1 MQYANSDLTKIQAA
15 EPKAHNGYDEAMN
28 AGQINNGQAMLAQQP
43 SLLARNP
50 QERRATAKL
59 DYYKK
64 LAELQQMNLE
74 FGRNIREAQHQ
85 TRQTHE
91 ANSKLSGH
99 LNNRSASENG
109 AHPLTAAFHV
119 ATQSNGQSNG
129 KSHASSVN
137 GSGNGSARPAL
148 AAIELP
154 TLTKPLPQ
162 NERVTAS
169 LDFNRLM
176 ELQRHFDEA
185 QGRLPQ
191 AETLPA
197 YHTNEN
203 GNGNK
208 AVSKTLPSAT
218 QVVQLSIE
226 DRLAA
231 NLLEGYTPRLPLR
244 ESVVNEERKLTPVQP
259 QALPEAQARR
269 SMSDLERRVTSNPAA
284 HYSLETAQSLQQR
297 PKTDAV
303 TMRPVQSPAHSFD
316 RQSERVR
323 EALLDPTRIDPHL
336 ISLSDLN
343 PRAAKYYDQVAVS
356 LIAISY
362 KRLLKRVLITSALH
376 GEGRTSVALNL
387 AGALARA
394 RQRVLVVD
402 CDLLNPSVLRLLGLD
417 APVGLS
423 EAVRRGLSPS
433 AATLRVQPAA
443 FNLLPMREKVSHSA
457 ELLASPRFHELI
469 QMCEADYDFLLFDSS
484 PLLESPDANLLA
496 GLTDAT
502 LMVIRPGYSTTQQM
516 AKAVS
521 LFNEKDICG
530 VVLNRVGE

>member
-1 MQYANSDLTKIQAA
+1 MQYLNSDIVKNSAA
-15 EPKAHNGYDEAMN
+15 NLEEAMN
-28 AGQINNGQAMLAQQP
+28 REFLNGNENPTQSSRNQP
-43 SLLARNP
+43 
-50 QERRATAKL
+50 ERRATAKL

-74 FGRNIREAQHQ
+74 FGRNIREAQQQVRHTQ
-85 TRQTHE
+85 DSHGKASNSHVENRKATGSLNGKNGTE
-91 ANSKLSGH
+91 A
-99 LNNRSASENG
+99 A
-109 AHPLTAAFHV
+109 AHPLTTAFHV
-119 ATQSNGQSNG
+119 ATKSNGAM
-129 KSHASSVN
+129 AST
-137 GSGNGSARPAL
+137 L
-148 AAIELP
+148 DLP
-154 TLTKPLPQ
+154 TLSKPLSQ
-162 NERVTAS
+162 SERVTAS
-169 LDFNRLM
+169 LDFNRLLD
-176 ELQRHFDEA
+176 LQRRYDEVQNQRAAVAAVNEAPANGHTKETHNVIKAAVPAA
-185 QGRLPQ
+185 Q
-191 AETLPA
+191 
-197 YHTNEN
+197 
-203 GNGNK
+203 
-208 AVSKTLPSAT
+208 AVS
-218 QVVQLSIE
+218 LSIE

-231 NLLEGYTPRLPLR
+231 RLLEAPAPRLPLP
-244 ESVVNEERKLTPVQP
+244 EKPLVEERKLTPVQP
-259 QALPEAQARR
+259 HAPARLDAPALPGTPARKPV
-269 SMSDLERRVTSNPAA
+269 SDLERRVSVNPSA
-284 HYSLETAQSLQQR
+284 HYGLETVPTAQRGRTDSLAARAPQ
-297 PKTDAV
+297 
-303 TMRPVQSPAHSFD
+303 SFD
-316 RQSERVR
+316 MPSERLR

-423 EAVRRGLSPS
+423 EAVRRGLTPN

-443 FNLLPMREKVSHSA
+443 FNVMPMREKVSHSA

-469 QMCEADYDFLLFDSS
+469 QLCEADYDFLLFDSS

-502 LMVIRPGYSTTQQM
+502 LMVIRPGYSTNQQM

-530 VVLNRVGE
+530 VVLNRVGDQK

>member
-1 MQYANSDLTKIQAA
+1 MQYANSDVTQTPAA
-15 EPKAHNGYDEAMN
+15 EPNVHNGYDEAMN
-28 AGQINNGQAMLAQQP
+28 TERLNGQAMVTQP

-74 FGRNIREAQHQ
+74 FGRNIREAQYQ
-85 TRQTHE
+85 TRQTQE
-91 ANSKLSGH
+91 TNGKLSGP
-99 LNNRSASENG
+99 LNHQSTGESG
-109 AHPLTAAFHV
+109 SHPLTAAFHV
-119 ATQSNGQSNG
+119 ATQSNGQNNG
-129 KSHASSVN
+129 KGHGSQAN
-137 GSGNGSARPAL
+137 GTARPAL

-162 NERVTAS
+162 HERVTAA

-176 ELQRHFDEA
+176 EMQRHYDEA

-191 AETLPA
+191 AEALTSPRA
-197 YHTNEN
+197 SEN

-208 AVSKTLPSAT
+208 GVSKALSSAA
-218 QVVQLSIE
+218 QAIALSIE
-226 DRLAA
+226 DRLAV
-231 NLLEGYTPRLPLR
+231 NLLEAPAPRLPLR
-244 ESVVNEERKLTPVQP
+244 ERVESEDRKLTPVQP
-259 QALPEAQARR
+259 QALPEAPARR

-284 HYSLETAQSLQQR
+284 HYSLETAPSMQR

-303 TMRPVQSPAHSFD
+303 TVRPAQSFD
-316 RQSERVR
+316 RSSNRSNDISSERVR

-423 EAVRRGLSPS
+423 EAVRRGLSPN

>member
-1 MQYANSDLTKIQAA
+1 MAT
-15 EPKAHNGYDEAMN
+15 
-28 AGQINNGQAMLAQQP
+28 QP

-74 FGRNIREAQHQ
+74 FGRNIREAQQQ
-85 TRQTHE
+85 TRQTQD
-91 ANSKLSGH
+91 ANGKVPGH
-99 LNNRSASENG
+99 LNNKSISENG
-109 AHPLTAAFHV
+109 SHPLTAAFHV

-129 KSHASSVN
+129 KSHGSSAN
-137 GSGNGSARPAL
+137 GTTRPAL

-176 ELQRHFDEA
+176 EMQRHYDEA
-185 QGRLPQ
+185 QGRLSQ
-191 AETLPA
+191 AETFTSHNA
-197 YHTNEN
+197 GGN

-208 AVSKTLPSAT
+208 WVSKAIPTAA
-218 QVVQLSIE
+218 QAVALSIE

-231 NLLEGYTPRLPLR
+231 HLLETPAPRLPLR
-244 ESVVNEERKLTPVQP
+244 ESVFSEDRKLTPVQP
-259 QALPEAQARR
+259 QALPEAPARR
-269 SMSDLERRVTSNPAA
+269 SMSELERRVSANPAA
-284 HYSLETAQSLQQR
+284 HYSYETAQALQQR
-297 PKTDAV
+297 QKTDALS
-303 TMRPVQSPAHSFD
+303 TRTVQSPTQSLD
-316 RQSERVR
+316 RPSLSSERVR

-362 KRLLKRVLITSALH
+362 KRLLKRVLVTSALH

-423 EAVRRGLSPS
+423 EAVRRGLSPN

-443 FNLLPMREKVSHSA
+443 FNLMPMREKVSHSA

>member
-1 MQYANSDLTKIQAA
+1 MQYANSDVTPTPAA
-15 EPKAHNGYDEAMN
+15 ELNTHQSYDEAVN
-28 AGQINNGQAMLAQQP
+28 AERLNGQAMVAQP
-43 SLLARNP
+43 SLYARNP

-85 TRQTHE
+85 TRQAQET
-91 ANSKLSGH
+91 NGKLPGP
-99 LNNRSASENG
+99 LNNQSTGENG
-109 AHPLTAAFHV
+109 SHPLTTAFHV
-119 ATQSNGQSNG
+119 ATHSNGQTNG
-129 KSHASSVN
+129 KGRESSAN
-137 GSGNGSARPAL
+137 GSGRPAL
-148 AAIELP
+148 AALELP

-162 NERVTAS
+162 HERVTAS

-176 ELQRHFDEA
+176 EMQRHYDEA

-191 AETLPA
+191 AEALTSQRA
-197 YHTNEN
+197 SEN

-208 AVSKTLPSAT
+208 RVSQALPPAAQAVA
-218 QVVQLSIE
+218 LSIE
-226 DRLAA
+226 DRLAE
-231 NLLEGYTPRLPLR
+231 NLFDNPAPRLPLR
-244 ESVVNEERKLTPVQP
+244 ERVVSEDRKLKPVQP
-259 QALPEAQARR
+259 QALPEAPVRR
-269 SMSDLERRVTSNPAA
+269 AMSDLERRVTANPAA
-284 HYSLETAQSLQQR
+284 HYSLESAQSLPR
-297 PKTDAV
+297 PKADAV
-303 TMRPVQSPAHSFD
+303 TVRPAHSPAHSYD
-316 RQSERVR
+316 RASEVPAERVR

-362 KRLLKRVLITSALH
+362 KRLLKRVLVTSALH

-423 EAVRRGLSPS
+423 EAVRRGLSPN

>member
-1 MQYANSDLTKIQAA
+1 MQYANSDLTKTPAA
-15 EPKAHNGYDEAMN
+15 EPNANNGYDEAMN
-28 AGQINNGQAMLAQQP
+28 VERVNGQAMLTQQP
-43 SLLARNP
+43 SMLARNP

-91 ANSKLSGH
+91 ANGKLSGH
-99 LNNRSASENG
+99 LNNKSTGENG

-129 KSHASSVN
+129 KSHASSA
-137 GSGNGSARPAL
+137 NGSARPAL

-197 YHTNEN
+197 HYANEN

-208 AVSKTLPSAT
+208 AVSKALPSAT

-226 DRLAA
+226 DRLAV
-231 NLLEGYTPRLPLR
+231 NLLEAHAPRLPLR
-244 ESVVNEERKLTPVQP
+244 ESAVNEERKLTPVQP
-259 QALPEAQARR
+259 QASPEAQARR

-297 PKTDAV
+297 QKTDAV

-423 EAVRRGLSPS
+423 EAVRRGLSPN

>member
-1 MQYANSDLTKIQAA
+1 MQYANSDATQTPTV
-15 EPKAHNGYDEAMN
+15 EPRTNNGYGEAVN
-28 AGQINNGQAMLAQQP
+28 TEYFNGQAMAAQP
-43 SLLARNP
+43 SLLARTP

-85 TRQTHE
+85 TRQTQE
-91 ANSKLSGH
+91 SVGKLSGQ
-99 LNNRSASENG
+99 LNNKGASENSS
-109 AHPLTAAFHV
+109 HPLTAAFHV
-119 ATQSNGQSNG
+119 ATQSNGQSAGQNNG
-129 KSHASSVN
+129 KSN
-137 GSGNGSARPAL
+137 GSSPNGTARPAL

-162 NERVTAS
+162 HERVTAS

-176 ELQRHFDEA
+176 EMQRHYDEA
-185 QGRLPQ
+185 HGRLPQ
-191 AETLPA
+191 AEALISQR
-197 YHTNEN
+197 EN

-208 AVSKTLPSAT
+208 KALPSQA
-218 QVVQLSIE
+218 QAVALSIE

-231 NLLEGYTPRLPLR
+231 SLLEAPAPRLPLR
-244 ESVVNEERKLTPVQP
+244 ESVEREARKLTPVQP

-284 HYSLETAQSLQQR
+284 HYSLESTQALQQRQKTDAVSTVISGRTAQSLDR
-297 PKTDAV
+297 P
-303 TMRPVQSPAHSFD
+303 SLS
-316 RQSERVR
+316 SERVR

-423 EAVRRGLSPS
+423 EAVRRNLSPN

-469 QMCEADYDFLLFDSS
+469 QMCEADYDFVLFDSS

-530 VVLNRVGE
+530 VVLNRVGD